1 MTNAQVATLQLLWP
15 LLPMLLRGQQH
26 DPSPVV
32 LALQV
37 VSFEEE
43 QLRAT
48 RQKHKKNIGK
58 HVLHFFAVTGL
69 RLLSKVG

>member
-26 DPSPVV
+26 DLSPVV

-48 RQKHKKNIGK
+48 RQKHKKHWK
-58 HVLHFFAVTGL
+58 TRFA
-69 RLLSKVG
+69 SFCCDQPSFAF

>member
-26 DPSPVV
+26 DLSPVV

-37 VSFEEE
+37 VSFEED

-48 RQKHKKNIGK
+48 RQKHKNTWENMFCI
-58 HVLHFFAVTGL
+58 F
-69 RLLSKVG
+69 LL

>member
-26 DPSPVV
+26 DLSPVV

-43 QLRAT
+43 QFRAT
-48 RQKHKKNIGK
+48 RQKH
-58 HVLHFFAVTGL
+58 
-69 RLLSKVG
+69 